1 MQRSGKRS
9 NFIRYESRSAP
20 GRQQDTGSIGDT
32 GNVSD
37 HSKLEQFRTGG
48 CQCGRWEDYRSD
60 TGACYLCTA
69 TATDALGNRVKA
81 SCDVTVTEQPYNV
94 EVYVPKGI
102 LAANGLKFA
111 PSAGLDEAGHDIF
124 DTEQVIADVSADTEL
139 NNAYDVYT
147 MTLYPGTYSHRAVSA
162 EGRSLGGGAFT
173 FPDSQTSA
181 MDGHTIRAY
190 LRLAEVSVTDEFDGQ
205 QANANDFSGQL
216 TNEVSTATIGD
227 SYENAGGYAVY
238 PALLSA
244 SDTISYYLAVTPS
257 DAYVKAH
264 NVMAGKNAG
273 CGSCKRSFG
282 TGRLLNTEFKAG
294 ALTINAPADADVA
307 ICEQY

>member
-1 MQRSGKRS
+1 M
-9 NFIRYESRSAP
+9 E
-20 GRQQDTGSIGDT
+20 
-32 GNVSD
+32 
-37 HSKLEQFRTGG
+37 
-48 CQCGRWEDYRSD
+48 
-60 TGACYLCTA
+60 
-69 TATDALGNRVKA
+69 A

-147 MTLYPGTYSHRAVSA
+147 MTLYPGTYSYRAVSA

-190 LRLAEVSVTDEFDGQ
+190 LRLAEVSVTNEFDGQ
-205 QANANDFSGQL
+205 
-216 TNEVSTATIGD
+216 
-227 SYENAGGYAVY
+227 
-238 PALLSA
+238 
-244 SDTISYYLAVTPS
+244 
-257 DAYVKAH
+257 KAEC
-264 NVMAGKNAG
+264 NMIFPY
-273 CGSCKRSFG
+273 S
-282 TGRLLNTEFKAG
+282 
-294 ALTINAPADADVA
+294 
-307 ICEQY
+307 